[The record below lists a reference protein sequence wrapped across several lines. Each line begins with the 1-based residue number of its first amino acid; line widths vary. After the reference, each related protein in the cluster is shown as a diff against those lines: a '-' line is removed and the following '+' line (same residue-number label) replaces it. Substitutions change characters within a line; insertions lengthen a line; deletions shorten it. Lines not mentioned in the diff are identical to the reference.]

1 LITIFTIPKPF
12 IGHSDVIQRNAIK
25 SWLQLKPRCEVIL
38 FGDDEGVADVAKE
51 LSVEHVPSI
60 VKNEFGTP
68 LLSSAFA
75 AAQKLAKNDI
85 LMYANTDVIFFQDLI
100 EAVQRVG
107 KPPFLVCGRRWDLDV
122 VREID
127 FDDAEWETKLR
138 SKVSQVGTLHGHAGI
153 DYFIFPKNTVKMPDF
168 SVGRAGWDGWLVYD
182 VRMRK
187 IPVIDATEAITVIH
201 QNHDYSHSRFAEKKM
216 VGGPEFKKNTA
227 VAGGGGNMMTL
238 READWVLTKEGI
250 ERPKLPFRI
259 LSFLSLYY
267 PWRWLLGVKRTIRGE
282 V

>member
-1 LITIFTIPKPF
+1 MLTIFTIPKPF
-12 IGHSDVIQRNAIK
+12 VGRTGIIQRNAIK
-25 SWLQLKPRCEVIL
+25 SWLQLNPRCEIIL
-38 FGDDEGVADVAKE
+38 FGDDEGVADAAKE
-51 LSVEHVPSI
+51 MAVEHIPTI

-68 LLSSAFA
+68 LLSSAFS
-75 AAQKLAKNDI
+75 AAQKLAKYSI
-85 LMYANTDVIFFQDLI
+85 LMYANADVIFFQDLI
-100 EAVQRVG
+100 EATRRVG
-107 KPPFLVCGRRWDLDV
+107 NPPFLVCGRRWDLDV
-122 VREID
+122 TEDID
-127 FDDAEWETKLR
+127 FEDSGSRLR
-138 SKVSQVGTLHGHAGI
+138 LFNRIKGEGKLHGHAGI
-153 DYFIFPKNTVKMPDF
+153 DYFIFSRNTVKMPEF
-168 SVGRAGWDGWLVYD
+168 TVGRAGWDGWLVYD

-187 IPVIDATEAITVIH
+187 IPVIDATAAITVVH
-201 QNHDYSHSRFAEKKM
+201 QNHDYSHSIFAEKKM

-250 ERPKLPFRI
+250 ERPQLPFRI